1 MDFSDSGAPTHHA
14 VAHVIAA
21 GRQSSYLPVITKPPK
36 ARVGEAAMFMNAL
49 DSACAD
55 LARPDQLPA
64 VLTPLE
70 WRVVMLARR
79 EADRF
84 GAAAIGSGNA
94 AGRWLGRV
102 WSRVT
107 GREGVRR
114 LADDRLEALRQFVCL
129 ARRNDR
135 RLCAAATGL
144 AALGFAPAAIELA
157 RTAAIG

>member
-1 MDFSDSGAPTHHA
+1 MFRAS
-14 VAHVIAA
+14 AH
-21 GRQSSYLPVITKPPK
+21 G
-36 ARVGEAAMFMNAL
+36 GEAAMFMDAFVPGHA
-49 DSACAD
+49 DVAGAD
-55 LARPDQLPA
+55 LAPT

-84 GAAAIGSGNA
+84 GAAAIGSGSA
-94 AGRWLGRV
+94 AGRWLGRA
-102 WSRVT
+102 WARMT
-107 GREGVRR
+107 GQEGVRR

-157 RTAAIG
+157 RAAALG